1 MEGPA
6 LERRAIILLTMK
18 PFNATG
24 RGRSVATVLPAVLLA
39 WSLLASGQQPPT
51 SGGTLRV
58 EVNVVNI
65 YCTVK
70 DKRGALVTDLGKSDF
85 DVLEDG
91 KKQELKY
98 FARETDRPLTLALLV
113 DTSGSQE
120 EVLSVE
126 KDSATQFLRQVLRPS
141 DLSLLITFD
150 LSVDLLQD
158 FTADTERLEQS
169 LRRARINAAGPPPGI
184 QGPFPVKG
192 TAGTR
197 LYDAVYLAS
206 REKLGPEVG
215 RKAIILISDGE
226 DFGSDV
232 KEEEALEAAQRSDT
246 MIYAIGIADP
256 RLYEMAFG
264 RPYRGDEVL
273 KKLARETGG
282 RAVFPRKMADLPEA
296 FNQIA
301 AELRSQYSLGYTPT
315 NTAHDGS
322 YRKLEVKPKRDGLR
336 VQARRGYYAAS
347 P

>member
-1 MEGPA
+1 
-6 LERRAIILLTMK
+6 MK
-18 PFNATG
+18 AFNATG
-24 RGRSVATVLPAVLLA
+24 RWRSFAAALPLLLLG
-39 WSLLASGQQPPT
+39 WSLLATGQQPPT

-70 DKRGALVTDLGKSDF
+70 DKRGALVTDLGKTDF
-85 DVLEDG
+85 EVLEDG
-91 KKQELKY
+91 KQQEVKY

-120 EVLSVE
+120 AVLAVE
-126 KDSATQFLRQVLRPS
+126 KDSASQFLRQVLRSS

-158 FTADTERLEQS
+158 FTSDTDRLEES
-169 LRRARINAAGPPPGI
+169 LRRARINAAGPPAGI
-184 QGPFPVKG
+184 QGPFPGKG
-192 TAGTR
+192 TVGTR
-197 LYDAVYLAS
+197 LYDAVYLAA
-206 REKLGPEVG
+206 REKLGAEVG

-282 RAVFPRKMADLPEA
+282 RAIFPRKMADLPDA
-296 FNQIA
+296 FDQIA

-315 NTAHDGS
+315 NAAHDGR
-322 YRKLEVKPKRDGLR
+322 YRKLEVKLKRDGLR
-336 VQARRGYYAAS
+336 VQARRGYYASS